1 MDHQINGIALPNE
14 AGFFGNY
21 GGQFI
26 PPHLKAAMDDI
37 KVAYEQI
44 RVTEEFQTE
53 LAELF
58 AHTMLVVQVLCFMQN
73 GYLNSW
79 AGHRSI

>member
-1 MDHQINGIALPNE
+1 MDHHINGIALPNE

-37 KVAYEQI
+37 KVAYEQF
-44 RVTEEFQTE
+44 VQQKNFK
-53 LAELF
+53 LNLLNCL
-58 AHTMLVVQVLCFMQN
+58 HTMLVVQVRCFMQN

-79 AGHRSI
+79 AGQRSI